1 MTGAAHDRHVMIKK
15 RLDDKTVG
23 NGAACS
29 ISSSGSCTSGSAS
42 LICAAKRRRSRCRR
56 FFRPPRAD
64 PGDWVER
71 KAGGL
76 LKQLIDGI
84 DAEGWRFVAFVRLVP
99 LFPFNL
105 SNYALGLTRIP
116 LQHYVIATLVAWS
129 PVQLPILGLV
139 TLDAG
144 R

>member
-1 MTGAAHDRHVMIKK
+1 MLDLFIRLVHV
-15 RLDDKTVG
+15 RQRELDMRGKEK
-23 NGAACS
+23 ALALPP
-29 ISSSGSCTSGSAS
+29 I
-42 LICAAKRRRSRCRR
+42 
-56 FFRPPRAD
+56 FRPPRAD

-116 LQHYVIATLVAWS
+116 LQHYAIATLVAWS